1 MVVIRNGRFISRKK
15 TSSDEVHQMRYKS
28 NGDNG
33 YGYELKYNRNRI
45 WPSFNVN
52 CLENTLSFHWDTK
65 DGLGG
70 IQGNKPIPDNSSSN
84 KIHEFDPNGG
94 NGYMNLIDR
103 ETSLWHRPELQILVI
118 GPNDANDIKI
128 GSIDSIKLPGNAD
141 SAGTIEASTDFS
153 NDDIDKVK
161 KLYKK
166 EFKNYKVSTDNIV
179 INKYRVKPNQPDE
192 FYVYDEKTHDVKY
205 TDDYKYTPCYK
216 STEDFWTHFTVNPNN
231 STNNR
236 YGMII
241 ISKIYTK
248 IGETINLLK
257 LGNSIK
263 LASWW
268 QKPNILYYCHA
279 NWVDV
284 NGNAITNDNCEYNEL
299 NVGVYLHIELGI
311 SPDGGNTIFWND
323 SHKNSTRYQAIKNL
337 SASVP
342 DVLTTNA
349 ITVEISGTDRNRF
362 LSNYGVQIANGKSA
376 DKIIRILLYPKYI
389 NNEDNNTNYPIEK
402 YYVGYTSDD
411 YNNSANP
418 NNKKHDSDIVGIN
431 GKNWAQ
437 SGYMSQ
443 SESNVDTPS
452 NAEFCDVSTTFRIK
466 RMRSTT
472 PWNINLTVKVN
483 INKDTCPG
491 YMRQERYTTEKK
503 N

>member
-1 MVVIRNGRFISRKK
+1 MVVIRNGRFISKKK
-15 TSSDEVHQMRYKS
+15 TSSDEVHQMRS
-28 NGDNG
+28 SGS
-33 YGYELKYNRNRI
+33 YGYELKYDKKRI
-45 WPSFNVN
+45 WPSFDVN

-70 IQGNKPIPDNSSSN
+70 IQGNKPIPDNSSSD

-94 NGYMNLIDR
+94 NGYINLIDR

-118 GPNDANDIKI
+118 GPNDGNDIKI
-128 GSIDSIKLPGNAD
+128 GSIDSIKLPGNVD
-141 SAGTIEASTDFS
+141 SAGTIKASTDLS
-153 NDDIDKVK
+153 DNDIDKVK
-161 KLYKK
+161 NLYKE
-166 EFKNYKVSTDNIV
+166 EFNVSADNIV
-179 INKYRVKPNQPDE
+179 INKYRIKPNQPDE
-192 FYVYDEKTHDVKY
+192 FYDHNGNY

-248 IGETINLLK
+248 IGETINLLE
-257 LGNSIK
+257 NNESVK
-263 LASWW
+263 LASWF

-284 NGNAITNDNCEYNEL
+284 DGNAITNDSCEYNEL

-323 SHKNSTRYQAIKNL
+323 SHKNSTKYQAIKNL

-362 LSNYGVQIANGKSA
+362 LSNYGVQIANGKSP
-376 DKIIRILLYPKYI
+376 DKILRILLYPKYV
-389 NNEDNNTNYPIEK
+389 NNEDNNTNYPIEN

-452 NAEFCDVSTTFRIK
+452 NAEFHDVSTTFRIK
-466 RMRSTT
+466 RMRSTSN
-472 PWNINLTVKVN
+472 WNIELKVKVN

-491 YMRQERYTTEKK
+491 YMTQERYTTEKK

>member
-15 TSSDEVHQMRYKS
+15 TSSDEVHQMRS
-28 NGDNG
+28 SGS
-33 YGYELKYNRNRI
+33 YGYELKYDKKRI

-70 IQGNKPIPDNSSSN
+70 IQGNKRIPDNSSSD

-94 NGYMNLIDR
+94 NGYINLIDR

-118 GPNDANDIKI
+118 GPNDGNDIKI
-128 GSIDSIKLPGNAD
+128 GSIDSIKLPGNID

-153 NDDIDKVK
+153 DNDIDKVK
-161 KLYKK
+161 KLYAE
-166 EFKNYKVSTDNIV
+166 EFKDVSTDNIV
-179 INKYRVKPNQPDE
+179 INKYRIKPNQPDE
-192 FYVYDEKTHDVKY
+192 FYDGNGNY

-216 STEDFWTHFTVNPNN
+216 STEDFWTHFTINPNN

-248 IGETINLLK
+248 IGETINLLE
-257 LGNSIK
+257 LGNSVK
-263 LASWW
+263 LASWY

-284 NGNAITNDNCEYNEL
+284 DGNAITNDNCEYNEL
-299 NVGVYLHIELGI
+299 NAGVYLHIELGI

-323 SHKNSTRYQAIKNL
+323 SHKNSTKYQAIKNL

-342 DVLTTNA
+342 NVLTTNA

-362 LSNYGVQIANGKSA
+362 LSNYGVQIANGNSA
-376 DKIIRILLYPKYI
+376 DKILRILLYPKYV
-389 NNEDNNTNYPIEK
+389 NNEDNNTNYEIEK
-402 YYVGYTSDD
+402 YYIGYTSDD

-437 SGYMSQ
+437 SGYMAQ

-452 NAEFCDVSTTFRIK
+452 NTEFCDVSTTFRIK
-466 RMRSTT
+466 RMRSTS
-472 PWNINLTVKVN
+472 PWNINLKVKVN

-491 YMRQERYTTEKK
+491 YMTQERYTTEKK

>member
-15 TSSDEVHQMRYKS
+15 TSSDEVHQMRS
-28 NGDNG
+28 NGS

-70 IQGNKPIPDNSSSN
+70 IQGNKPIPDNSSSD

-118 GPNDANDIKI
+118 GPNDGNDIKI
-128 GSIDSIKLPGNAD
+128 GSIDSIKLPGNVD
-141 SAGTIEASTDFS
+141 SAGTIEASADFS
-153 NDDIDKVK
+153 DNDIDKVK
-161 KLYKK
+161 ELYAE
-166 EFKNYKVSTDNIV
+166 EFNVSVDNIV
-179 INKYRVKPNQPDE
+179 INKYRIKPNQPDE
-192 FYVYDEKTHDVKY
+192 FYGNDGNY

-216 STEDFWTHFTVNPNN
+216 SKEDFWTHFTVNPNN

-248 IGETINLLK
+248 IGETINLLE
-257 LGNSIK
+257 NNESVK
-263 LASWW
+263 LASWF

-323 SHKNSTRYQAIKNL
+323 SHKNSTKYQAIKNL

-349 ITVEISGTDRNRF
+349 ITVEIGGKDRNRF
-362 LSNYGVQIANGKSA
+362 LSNYGVQIANGNSA
-376 DKIIRILLYPKYI
+376 DKILRILLYPKYV
-389 NNEDNNTNYPIEK
+389 NNEDNNTDYRVEK
-402 YYVGYTSDD
+402 YYIGYTSDD

-443 SESNVDTPS
+443 SENNVDTPS
-452 NAEFCDVSTTFRIK
+452 NAEFSDVSTTFRIK
-466 RMRSTT
+466 RMRSTS
-472 PWNINLTVKVN
+472 PWNIELKVKVN

-491 YMRQERYTTEKK
+491 YMTQERYTTEKK

>member
-15 TSSDEVHQMRYKS
+15 TSSDEVHQMRS
-28 NGDNG
+28 NGS
-33 YGYELKYNRNRI
+33 YGYELKYDKKRI

-70 IQGNKPIPDNSSSN
+70 IQGNKPIPDNSSID

-94 NGYMNLIDR
+94 NGYINLIDR

-118 GPNDANDIKI
+118 GPNDGNDIKI
-128 GSIDSIKLPGNAD
+128 GSIDSIKLPGNID
-141 SAGTIEASTDFS
+141 SAGKIEASTDFS

-161 KLYKK
+161 NLYKE
-166 EFKNYKVSTDNIV
+166 EFNVSPDDIV
-179 INKYRVKPNQPDE
+179 INKYRIKPNQPDE
-192 FYVYDEKTHDVKY
+192 FYDHDGNY

-216 STEDFWTHFTVNPNN
+216 SKEDFWTHFTVNPNN

-257 LGNSIK
+257 LGNSVK

-279 NWVDV
+279 NWVDAD
-284 NGNAITNDNCEYNEL
+284 GNAITKDSCEYNEL

-323 SHKNSTRYQAIKNL
+323 SHKNSTRYKAIKNL

-362 LSNYGVQIANGKSA
+362 LSNYGVQIANGNSA
-376 DKIIRILLYPKYI
+376 DKIIRILLYPKYV
-389 NNEDNNTNYPIEK
+389 NNEDNNTNYPIEN

-411 YNNSANP
+411 YNN
-418 NNKKHDSDIVGIN
+418 
-431 GKNWAQ
+431 
-437 SGYMSQ
+437 
-443 SESNVDTPS
+443 
-452 NAEFCDVSTTFRIK
+452 
-466 RMRSTT
+466 
-472 PWNINLTVKVN
+472 
-483 INKDTCPG
+483 
-491 YMRQERYTTEKK
+491 
-503 N
+503 

>member
-1 MVVIRNGRFISRKK
+1 MVVIRNGRFIYRKK

-70 IQGNKPIPDNSSSN
+70 IQGNKPIPDNSSSD

-128 GSIDSIKLPGNAD
+128 GSIDSIKLPGNVD

-161 KLYKK
+161 KLYEK
-166 EFKNYKVSTDNIV
+166 EFKNYKISTDNIV

-192 FYVYDEKTHDVKY
+192 FYVYDADNHDVKY

-418 NNKKHDSDIVGIN
+418 NNKKNDSDIVGID

-452 NAEFCDVSTTFRIK
+452 NTEFCDVSTTFRIK

>member
-15 TSSDEVHQMRYKS
+15 TSSDEVHQMRS
-28 NGDNG
+28 SGS
-33 YGYELKYNRNRI
+33 YGYELKYDKKRI

-70 IQGNKPIPDNSSSN
+70 IQGNKPIPDNSSSD

-94 NGYMNLIDR
+94 NGYINLIDR

-118 GPNDANDIKI
+118 GPNDGNDIKI
-128 GSIDSIKLPGNAD
+128 GSIDSIKLPGNID

-153 NDDIDKVK
+153 DNDIDKVK
-161 KLYKK
+161 KLYTE
-166 EFKNYKVSTDNIV
+166 EFKDISTDNIV
-179 INKYRVKPNQPDE
+179 INKYRIKPNQPDE
-192 FYVYDEKTHDVKY
+192 FYDGNGNY

-216 STEDFWTHFTVNPNN
+216 STEDFWTHFTINPNN

-248 IGETINLLK
+248 IGETINLLE
-257 LGNSIK
+257 LGNSVK
-263 LASWW
+263 LASWY

-299 NVGVYLHIELGI
+299 NAGVYLHIELGI

-323 SHKNSTRYQAIKNL
+323 SHKNSAKYQAIKNL

-362 LSNYGVQIANGKSA
+362 LSNYGVQIANGNSA
-376 DKIIRILLYPKYI
+376 DKILRILLYPKYV
-389 NNEDNNTNYPIEK
+389 NNEDNNTNYEIEK
-402 YYVGYTSDD
+402 YYIGYTSDD

-431 GKNWAQ
+431 RKNWAQ
-437 SGYMSQ
+437 SGYMAQ

-452 NAEFCDVSTTFRIK
+452 NTEFCDVSTTFRIK
-466 RMRSTT
+466 RMRSTS
-472 PWNINLTVKVN
+472 PWNINLKVKVN

-491 YMRQERYTTEKK
+491 YMTQERYTTEKK

>member
-1 MVVIRNGRFISRKK
+1 MVVIQNGRFISRKK
-15 TSSDEVHQMRYKS
+15 TSSDEVHQMRS
-28 NGDNG
+28 NGS

-70 IQGNKPIPDNSSSN
+70 IQGNKPIPDNSSSD

-94 NGYMNLIDR
+94 NGYINLIDR

-118 GPNDANDIKI
+118 GPNDGNDIKI
-128 GSIDSIKLPGNAD
+128 GSIDSIKLPGNVD
-141 SAGTIEASTDFS
+141 SAGTIEASADFS

-161 KLYKK
+161 NLYKE
-166 EFKNYKVSTDNIV
+166 EFNVSVDNIV
-179 INKYRVKPNQPDE
+179 INKYRIKPNQPDE
-192 FYVYDEKTHDVKY
+192 FYGNDGNY

-216 STEDFWTHFTVNPNN
+216 SKEDFWTHFTVNPNN

-248 IGETINLLK
+248 IGETINLLE
-257 LGNSIK
+257 NNESVK
-263 LASWW
+263 LASWF

-323 SHKNSTRYQAIKNL
+323 SHKNSTKYQAIKNL

-349 ITVEISGTDRNRF
+349 ITVEIGGKDRNRF
-362 LSNYGVQIANGKSA
+362 LSNYGVQIANGNSA
-376 DKIIRILLYPKYI
+376 DKILRILLYPKYV
-389 NNEDNNTNYPIEK
+389 NNEDNNTDYRVEK
-402 YYVGYTSDD
+402 YYIGYTSDD

-443 SESNVDTPS
+443 SENNVDTPS
-452 NAEFCDVSTTFRIK
+452 NAEFSDVSTTFRIK
-466 RMRSTT
+466 RMRSTS

>member
-15 TSSDEVHQMRYKS
+15 TSSDEVHQMRS
-28 NGDNG
+28 NGS
-33 YGYELKYNRNRI
+33 YGYELKYDKKRI

-52 CLENTLSFHWDTK
+52 CIENTLSFHWDTK

-118 GPNDANDIKI
+118 GPNDGNDIEI
-128 GSIDSIKLPGNAD
+128 GSIDSIKLPGNVD
-141 SAGTIEASTDFS
+141 SAGTIEESTDFS
-153 NDDIDKVK
+153 NDDVNKVK
-161 KLYKK
+161 ELYTE
-166 EFKNYKVSTDNIV
+166 EFNVSADDIV

-192 FYVYDEKTHDVKY
+192 FYDHDGNY

-248 IGETINLLK
+248 IGETVNLLE
-257 LGNSIK
+257 LGKFVK
-263 LASWW
+263 LASWY

-279 NWVDV
+279 NWVDAD
-284 NGNAITNDNCEYNEL
+284 GNAITNDSCEYNEL
-299 NVGVYLHIELGI
+299 NAGVYLHIELGI

-349 ITVEISGTDRNRF
+349 ITVEIDGTDKDRF
-362 LSNYGVQIANGKSA
+362 LSNYGVQVIDEKSP
-376 DKIIRILLYPKYI
+376 DKIIRILLYPKYM
-389 NNEDNNTNYPIEK
+389 NNEDNNGNYSKET
-402 YYVGYTSDD
+402 YYIGDTSDD
-411 YNNSANP
+411 YNNSANSS
-418 NNKKHDSDIVGIN
+418 NKEHDSDIVGID

-437 SGYMSQ
+437 AGYMSQ
-443 SESNVDTPS
+443 SESNVDAPS
-452 NAEFCDVSTTFRIK
+452 DDPFNDVSTTFRIK
-466 RMRSTT
+466 KKVSTS
-472 PWNINLTVKVN
+472 PWEINLKVEVN
-483 INKDTCPG
+483 INKETCPG
-491 YMRQERYTTEKK
+491 YMTQEKYTTVE

>member
-1 MVVIRNGRFISRKK
+1 
-15 TSSDEVHQMRYKS
+15 MRYKS
-28 NGDNG
+28 NGDDG
-33 YGYELKYNRNRI
+33 YGYELKYNKKRI

-70 IQGNKPIPDNSSSN
+70 IQGNKPIPNNSSSN

-94 NGYMNLIDR
+94 NGYVNLIDR

-118 GPNDANDIKI
+118 GPNDGNDIQI
-128 GSIDSIKLPGNAD
+128 GSIESIKLPGNVD

-153 NDDIDKVK
+153 NDDVNKVK
-161 KLYKK
+161 ELYKK
-166 EFKNYKVSTDNIV
+166 EFNISTDNIV
-179 INKYRVKPNQPDE
+179 INKYKIKPNQPDE
-192 FYVYDEKTHDVKY
+192 FYDGNGNY

-216 STEDFWTHFTVNPNN
+216 STEDFWTHFKVNPNN

-248 IGETINLLK
+248 IGETINLLE
-257 LGNSIK
+257 LGNSVK
-263 LASWW
+263 LASWY

-284 NGNAITNDNCEYNEL
+284 DGNAITNDNCEYNEL
-299 NVGVYLHIELGI
+299 NAGVYLHIELGI

-323 SHKNSTRYQAIKNL
+323 SHKNSAKYQAIKNL

-362 LSNYGVQIANGKSA
+362 LSNYGVQIANGNSA
-376 DKIIRILLYPKYI
+376 DKILRILLYPKYV
-389 NNEDNNTNYPIEK
+389 NNEDNNTNYEIEK
-402 YYVGYTSDD
+402 YYIGYTSDD

-437 SGYMSQ
+437 SGYMAQ

-452 NAEFCDVSTTFRIK
+452 NTEFCDVSTTFRIK
-466 RMRSTT
+466 RMRSTS
-472 PWNINLTVKVN
+472 PWNINLKVKVN

-491 YMRQERYTTEKK
+491 YMTQERYTTEKK

>member
-15 TSSDEVHQMRYKS
+15 TSSDEVHQMRS
-28 NGDNG
+28 NGS
-33 YGYELKYNRNRI
+33 YGYELKYDKKRI

-70 IQGNKPIPDNSSSN
+70 IQGNKPIPDNSSSD

-128 GSIDSIKLPGNAD
+128 GSIDSIKLPGNSD

-161 KLYKK
+161 KLYEK

-179 INKYRVKPNQPDE
+179 INKYRVKPIQPDE
-192 FYVYDEKTHDVKY
+192 VYDSNDN
-205 TDDYKYTPCYK
+205 DYKYTPCYK

-257 LGNSIK
+257 LGNSVK

-349 ITVEISGTDRNRF
+349 ITLEISGTDRNRF
-362 LSNYGVQIANGKSA
+362 LSNYGVQIANGNSA

-443 SESNVDTPS
+443 SESNIDTPS

-503 N
+503 ELVF

>member
-70 IQGNKPIPDNSSSN
+70 IQGNKPIPDNSSSD

-94 NGYMNLIDR
+94 NGYINLIDR

-118 GPNDANDIKI
+118 GPNDGKDIKI
-128 GSIDSIKLPGNAD
+128 GSIDSIKLPGNVD

-153 NDDIDKVK
+153 NDDVNKVK
-161 KLYKK
+161 ELYEK
-166 EFKNYKVSTDNIV
+166 EFKNYNVSTDNIV

-192 FYVYDEKTHDVKY
+192 FYDHDGNY
-205 TDDYKYTPCYK
+205 TNDYKYTPCYK
-216 STEDFWTHFTVNPNN
+216 STEDFWTHFKVNPNN

-257 LGNSIK
+257 LGNSVK

-279 NWVDV
+279 NWVDAD
-284 NGNAITNDNCEYNEL
+284 GNAITKDSCEYNEL

-362 LSNYGVQIANGKSA
+362 LPNYGIQIANGKSP
-376 DKIIRILLYPKYI
+376 DKILRILLYPKYV
-389 NNEDNNTNYPIEK
+389 NNEDNNTNYPIEN

-443 SESNVDTPS
+443 SESSVDTPS
-452 NAEFCDVSTTFRIK
+452 NTEFCDVSTTFRIK
-466 RMRSTT
+466 RMRSTS

>member
-15 TSSDEVHQMRYKS
+15 TSSDEVHQMRS
-28 NGDNG
+28 SGS
-33 YGYELKYNRNRI
+33 YGYELKYDKKRI

-70 IQGNKPIPDNSSSN
+70 IQGNKPIPDNSSSD

-94 NGYMNLIDR
+94 NGYINLIDR

-118 GPNDANDIKI
+118 GPNDGNDIKI
-128 GSIDSIKLPGNAD
+128 GSIDSIKLPGNID
-141 SAGTIEASTDFS
+141 SAGTIETSTDFS
-153 NDDIDKVK
+153 DNDIDKVK
-161 KLYKK
+161 KLYAE
-166 EFKNYKVSTDNIV
+166 EFKDVSTDNIV
-179 INKYRVKPNQPDE
+179 INKYRIKPNQPDE
-192 FYVYDEKTHDVKY
+192 FYDGNGNY

-216 STEDFWTHFTVNPNN
+216 STEDFWTHFTINPNN

-248 IGETINLLK
+248 IGETINLLE
-257 LGNSIK
+257 LGNSVK
-263 LASWW
+263 LASWY

-284 NGNAITNDNCEYNEL
+284 DGNAITNDNCEYNEL
-299 NVGVYLHIELGI
+299 NAGVYLHIELGI

-323 SHKNSTRYQAIKNL
+323 SHKNSTKYQAIKNL

-342 DVLTTNA
+342 NVLTTNA

-362 LSNYGVQIANGKSA
+362 LSNYGVQIANGNSA
-376 DKIIRILLYPKYI
+376 DKILRILLYPKYV
-389 NNEDNNTNYPIEK
+389 NNEDNNTNYEIEK
-402 YYVGYTSDD
+402 YYIGYTSDD

-437 SGYMSQ
+437 SGYMAQ

-452 NAEFCDVSTTFRIK
+452 NTEFCDVSTTFRIK
-466 RMRSTT
+466 RMRSTS
-472 PWNINLTVKVN
+472 PWNINLKVKVN

-491 YMRQERYTTEKK
+491 YMTQERYTTEKK

>member
-33 YGYELKYNRNRI
+33 YGYELKYNRKRI

-70 IQGNKPIPDNSSSN
+70 IQGNKLIPDNSSSD

-103 ETSLWHRPELQILVI
+103 ETSLWHKPELQILVI

-128 GSIDSIKLPGNAD
+128 GSIDSIKLPGNVD

-161 KLYKK
+161 KLYEK

-192 FYVYDEKTHDVKY
+192 FYEYDDKKHIVKF

-452 NAEFCDVSTTFRIK
+452 NTEFCDVSTTFRIK

>member
-70 IQGNKPIPDNSSSN
+70 IQGNKPISDNSSSD

-94 NGYMNLIDR
+94 NGYINLIDR

-118 GPNDANDIKI
+118 GPNDGNDIKI
-128 GSIDSIKLPGNAD
+128 GSIDSIKLPGNVD
-141 SAGTIEASTDFS
+141 SAGTIKASTDFS
-153 NDDIDKVK
+153 NDDVNKVK
-161 KLYKK
+161 ELYEK
-166 EFKNYKVSTDNIV
+166 EFKNYNVSTDNIV
-179 INKYRVKPNQPDE
+179 INKYRVKPIQPDE
-192 FYVYDEKTHDVKY
+192 FYDHDGNY
-205 TDDYKYTPCYK
+205 TNDYKYTPCYK
-216 STEDFWTHFTVNPNN
+216 STEDFWTHFKVNPNN

-389 NNEDNNTNYPIEK
+389 NNEDNNTNYPIEE

-418 NNKKHDSDIVGIN
+418 NNKKNDSDIVGID

-443 SESNVDTPS
+443 SESNIDTPS

>member
-28 NGDNG
+28 NRDNG

-70 IQGNKPIPDNSSSN
+70 IQGNKPIPDNSSSD

-128 GSIDSIKLPGNAD
+128 GSIDSIKLPGNVD
-141 SAGTIEASTDFS
+141 SAGTIEESTDFS
-153 NDDIDKVK
+153 NDDVNKVK
-161 KLYKK
+161 ELYEK

-192 FYVYDEKTHDVKY
+192 FYEYDEKYHKVKY

-362 LSNYGVQIANGKSA
+362 LSNYGVQIANGKSP

>member
-1 MVVIRNGRFISRKK
+1 MVVIQNGRFISRKK
-15 TSSDEVHQMRYKS
+15 TSSDEVHQMRS
-28 NGDNG
+28 SGS

-70 IQGNKPIPDNSSSN
+70 IQGNKPIPDNSSSD

-94 NGYMNLIDR
+94 NGYINLMDR

-118 GPNDANDIKI
+118 GPNDGNDIKI
-128 GSIDSIKLPGNAD
+128 GSIDSIKLPGNVD

-153 NDDIDKVK
+153 DNDIDKVK
-161 KLYKK
+161 NLYKE
-166 EFKNYKVSTDNIV
+166 EFNVSADNIV

-192 FYVYDEKTHDVKY
+192 FYDHNGNY
-205 TDDYKYTPCYK
+205 TNDYKYTPCYK
-216 STEDFWTHFTVNPNN
+216 SKEDFWTHFTVNPNN

-248 IGETINLLK
+248 IGETINLLE
-257 LGNSIK
+257 NNESVK
-263 LASWW
+263 LASWF

-284 NGNAITNDNCEYNEL
+284 NGNAITNDSCEYNEL

-323 SHKNSTRYQAIKNL
+323 SHKNSTKYQAIKNL

-349 ITVEISGTDRNRF
+349 ITVEIGGTDRNRF
-362 LSNYGVQIANGKSA
+362 LSNYGVQIANGNSA
-376 DKIIRILLYPKYI
+376 DKILRILLYPKYV
-389 NNEDNNTNYPIEK
+389 NNEDNNTYYKVEK
-402 YYVGYTSDD
+402 YYIGYTSDD
-411 YNNSANP
+411 YNNSPNP

-443 SESNVDTPS
+443 LENNVDTPS
-452 NAEFCDVSTTFRIK
+452 NAEFSDVSTTFRIK
-466 RMRSTT
+466 RMRSTS
-472 PWNINLTVKVN
+472 PWNIKIKVKVN

-491 YMRQERYTTEKK
+491 YMTQERYTTEKK

>member
-15 TSSDEVHQMRYKS
+15 TSSDEVHQMRS
-28 NGDNG
+28 SGS
-33 YGYELKYNRNRI
+33 YGYELKYDKKRI

-70 IQGNKPIPDNSSSN
+70 IQGNKPISDNSSSD

-118 GPNDANDIKI
+118 GPNDGNDIKI
-128 GSIDSIKLPGNAD
+128 GSIDSIKLPGNVD

-153 NDDIDKVK
+153 NDDVNKVK
-161 KLYKK
+161 ELYEK

-179 INKYRVKPNQPDE
+179 INKYRVKPIQPDE
-192 FYVYDEKTHDVKY
+192 VYDSKDN
-205 TDDYKYTPCYK
+205 DYKYTPCYK

-257 LGNSIK
+257 LGNSVK

-279 NWVDV
+279 NWVDAD
-284 NGNAITNDNCEYNEL
+284 GNAITKDSCEYNEL

-418 NNKKHDSDIVGIN
+418 NNKKNDSDIVGID

>member
-15 TSSDEVHQMRYKS
+15 TSSDEVHQMRS
-28 NGDNG
+28 SGS
-33 YGYELKYNRNRI
+33 YGYELKYDKKRI

-52 CLENTLSFHWDTK
+52 CIENTLSFHWDTK

-118 GPNDANDIKI
+118 GPNDGNDIEI
-128 GSIDSIKLPGNAD
+128 GSIDSIKLPGNVD
-141 SAGTIEASTDFS
+141 SAGTIEESTDFS
-153 NDDIDKVK
+153 NDDVNKVK
-161 KLYKK
+161 ELYAE
-166 EFKNYKVSTDNIV
+166 EFNVSADDIV

-192 FYVYDEKTHDVKY
+192 FYDHDGNY

-248 IGETINLLK
+248 LGETINLLE
-257 LGNSIK
+257 LGKFVK
-263 LASWW
+263 LASWY

-279 NWVDV
+279 NWVDAD
-284 NGNAITNDNCEYNEL
+284 GNAITNDNCEYNEL

-349 ITVEISGTDRNRF
+349 ITVEIDGTDKDRF
-362 LSNYGVQIANGKSA
+362 LSNYGVQVIDGKSP
-376 DKIIRILLYPKYI
+376 DKILRILLYPKYM
-389 NNEDNNTNYPIEK
+389 NNEDNNGNYSKET
-402 YYVGYTSDD
+402 YYIGDTSDD
-411 YNNSANP
+411 YNNSANSS
-418 NNKKHDSDIVGIN
+418 NKEHDSDIVGID

-437 SGYMSQ
+437 AGYMAQ
-443 SESNVDTPS
+443 SENINTPS
-452 NAEFCDVSTTFRIK
+452 DDPFNDVSTTFRIK
-466 RMRSTT
+466 KKVSTS
-472 PWNINLTVKVN
+472 PWEINIKVEVN
-483 INKDTCPG
+483 INKETCPG
-491 YMRQERYTTEKK
+491 YMTQEKYTTVE

>member
-70 IQGNKPIPDNSSSN
+70 IQGNKPIPDNSSSD

-118 GPNDANDIKI
+118 GPNNANDIKI
-128 GSIDSIKLPGNAD
+128 GSIDSIKLPGNVD

-161 KLYKK
+161 KLYEK

-192 FYVYDEKTHDVKY
+192 FYDGNGNY

-216 STEDFWTHFTVNPNN
+216 SNEDFWTHFTVNPNN

>member
-1 MVVIRNGRFISRKK
+1 MVVIRNGRFISRNK

-28 NGDNG
+28 NGNDG
-33 YGYELKYNRNRI
+33 YGYELKYNKKRI
-45 WPSFNVN
+45 WPSFDVN

-70 IQGNKPIPDNSSSN
+70 IQGNKPIPDNSSSDE
-84 KIHEFDPNGG
+84 IHEFDPNGG
-94 NGYMNLIDR
+94 NGYVNLIDR
-103 ETSLWHRPELQILVI
+103 ETSLWHRPELQILII
-118 GPNDANDIKI
+118 GPNDGNDIQI
-128 GSIDSIKLPGNAD
+128 GSIESIKLPGNVD

-153 NDDIDKVK
+153 NDDINKVK
-161 KLYKK
+161 ELYKK
-166 EFKNYKVSTDNIV
+166 EFNISADNIV
-179 INKYRVKPNQPDE
+179 INKYKIKPIQPDE
-192 FYVYDEKTHDVKY
+192 FYDDNGNYT

-216 STEDFWTHFTVNPNN
+216 SNEDFWTHFKVNPNN

-248 IGETINLLK
+248 IGETINLLE
-257 LGNSIK
+257 LGNSVK
-263 LASWW
+263 LASWC

-299 NVGVYLHIELGI
+299 NVGVYLHVELGI

-323 SHKNSTRYQAIKNL
+323 SHKDSTKYQAIKNL

-349 ITVEISGTDRNRF
+349 ITVEIGGTDKNRF
-362 LSNYGVQIANGKSA
+362 LSNYGVQIANGNSA
-376 DKIIRILLYPKYI
+376 DKILRILLYPKYV
-389 NNEDNNTNYPIEK
+389 NNEDNNTNYGMEK
-402 YYVGYTSDD
+402 YYIGYTSDD
-411 YNNSANP
+411 YNNSANL
-418 NNKKHDSDIVGIN
+418 NNKKHDSDIVGID
-431 GKNWAQ
+431 GENWAQ

-466 RMRSTT
+466 RMRSTS
-472 PWNINLTVKVN
+472 PWNINLKVKVN

-491 YMRQERYTTEKK
+491 YMTQERYTTEK
-503 N
+503 

>member
-15 TSSDEVHQMRYKS
+15 TSSDEVHQMRS
-28 NGDNG
+28 SGS
-33 YGYELKYNRNRI
+33 YGYELKYDKKRI

-52 CLENTLSFHWDTK
+52 CIENTLSFHWDTK

-118 GPNDANDIKI
+118 GPNDGNDIEI
-128 GSIDSIKLPGNAD
+128 GSIDSIKLPGNVD
-141 SAGTIEASTDFS
+141 SAGTIEESTDFS
-153 NDDIDKVK
+153 NDDVNKVK
-161 KLYKK
+161 ELYTE
-166 EFKNYKVSTDNIV
+166 EFNVSADDIV

-192 FYVYDEKTHDVKY
+192 FYDHDGNY

-231 STNNR
+231 STSNR

-248 IGETINLLK
+248 IGETVNLLE
-257 LGNSIK
+257 LGKFVK
-263 LASWW
+263 LASWF

-279 NWVDV
+279 NWVDAD
-284 NGNAITNDNCEYNEL
+284 GNAITNDSCEYNEL
-299 NVGVYLHIELGI
+299 NAGVYLHIELGI

-349 ITVEISGTDRNRF
+349 ITVEIDGTDKDRF
-362 LSNYGVQIANGKSA
+362 LSNYGVQVIDEKSP
-376 DKIIRILLYPKYI
+376 DKIIRILLYPKYM
-389 NNEDNNTNYPIEK
+389 NNEDNNGNYSKET
-402 YYVGYTSDD
+402 YYIGDTSDD
-411 YNNSANP
+411 YNNSANYS
-418 NNKKHDSDIVGIN
+418 NKEHDSDIVGID

-437 SGYMSQ
+437 AGYMSQ
-443 SESNVDTPS
+443 SESNVDAPS
-452 NAEFCDVSTTFRIK
+452 DDPFNDVSTTFRIK
-466 RMRSTT
+466 KKVSTS
-472 PWNINLTVKVN
+472 PWEINLKVEVN
-483 INKDTCPG
+483 INKETCPG
-491 YMRQERYTTEKK
+491 YMTQEKYTTVE

>member
-1 MVVIRNGRFISRKK
+1 MVVIRNGRFIYRKK
-15 TSSDEVHQMRYKS
+15 TSSDEVHQMRS
-28 NGDNG
+28 NGS
-33 YGYELKYNRNRI
+33 YGYELKYDKKRI
-45 WPSFNVN
+45 WPSFNIN

-70 IQGNKPIPDNSSSN
+70 IQGNKPIPDNSSSD

-128 GSIDSIKLPGNAD
+128 GSIDSIKLPGNVD
-141 SAGTIEASTDFS
+141 SAGTIEESTDFS

-161 KLYKK
+161 KLYEK

-179 INKYRVKPNQPDE
+179 INKYRVKPIQPDE
-192 FYVYDEKTHDVKY
+192 VYDIYDN
-205 TDDYKYTPCYK
+205 DYKYTPGYK

-257 LGNSIK
+257 LGNSVK

-452 NAEFCDVSTTFRIK
+452 NTEFCDVSTTFRIK

>member
-1 MVVIRNGRFISRKK
+1 MVVIRNGRFIYRKK

-33 YGYELKYNRNRI
+33 YGYELKYNRKRI

-70 IQGNKPIPDNSSSN
+70 IQGNKPIPDNSSSD

-128 GSIDSIKLPGNAD
+128 GSIDSIKLPGNVD

-161 KLYKK
+161 KLYEK

-192 FYVYDEKTHDVKY
+192 FYDRNGNFIESIKP
-205 TDDYKYTPCYK
+205 YTPCYK
-216 STEDFWTHFTVNPNN
+216 SNEDFWTHFTVNPNN

-248 IGETINLLK
+248 IGETINLLE

-411 YNNSANP
+411 YNNLANP

>member
-15 TSSDEVHQMRYKS
+15 TSSDEVHQMRS
-28 NGDNG
+28 SGS
-33 YGYELKYNRNRI
+33 YGYELKYDKKRI

-52 CLENTLSFHWDTK
+52 CIENTLSFHWDTK
-65 DGLGG
+65 DSLGG
-70 IQGNKPIPDNSSSN
+70 IQGNKPIPDNSSSD

-161 KLYKK
+161 KLYEK

-179 INKYRVKPNQPDE
+179 INKYRVRPNQPDE
-192 FYVYDEKTHDVKY
+192 FYDGNGNY

-342 DVLTTNA
+342 DILTTNA
-349 ITVEISGTDRNRF
+349 ITVEIDGTDKDRF
-362 LSNYGVQIANGKSA
+362 LSNYGVQVIDGKSP
-376 DKIIRILLYPKYI
+376 DKIIRILLYPKYV
-389 NNEDNNTNYPIEK
+389 NNEDNNGNYSKET
-402 YYVGYTSDD
+402 YYIGDTSDD
-411 YNNSANP
+411 YNNSANSS
-418 NNKKHDSDIVGIN
+418 NKEHDSDIVGID

-437 SGYMSQ
+437 AGYMAQ
-443 SESNVDTPS
+443 SENINTPS
-452 NAEFCDVSTTFRIK
+452 DDPFNDVSTTFRIK
-466 RMRSTT
+466 KKVSTS
-472 PWNINLTVKVN
+472 PWEINLKVEVN
-483 INKDTCPG
+483 INKETCPG
-491 YMRQERYTTEKK
+491 YMTQEKYTTVE

>member
-15 TSSDEVHQMRYKS
+15 TSSDEVHQMRS
-28 NGDNG
+28 SGS
-33 YGYELKYNRNRI
+33 YGYELKYDKKRI

-52 CLENTLSFHWDTK
+52 CIENTLSFHWDTK

-118 GPNDANDIKI
+118 GPNDGNDIEI
-128 GSIDSIKLPGNAD
+128 GSIDSIKLPGNVD
-141 SAGTIEASTDFS
+141 SAGTIEESTDFS
-153 NDDIDKVK
+153 NDDVNKVK
-161 KLYKK
+161 ELYAE
-166 EFKNYKVSTDNIV
+166 EFNVSADDIV

-192 FYVYDEKTHDVKY
+192 FYDHDGNY

-231 STNNR
+231 STSNR

-248 IGETINLLK
+248 IGETVNLLE
-257 LGNSIK
+257 LGKFVK
-263 LASWW
+263 LASWY

-279 NWVDV
+279 NWVDAD
-284 NGNAITNDNCEYNEL
+284 GNAITNDSCEYNEL
-299 NVGVYLHIELGI
+299 NAGVYLHIELGI

-349 ITVEISGTDRNRF
+349 ITVEIDGTDKDRF
-362 LSNYGVQIANGKSA
+362 LSNYGVQVIDGKSP
-376 DKIIRILLYPKYI
+376 DKILRILLYPKYM
-389 NNEDNNTNYPIEK
+389 NNEDNNGNYSKET
-402 YYVGYTSDD
+402 YYIGDTSDD
-411 YNNSANP
+411 YNNSANSS
-418 NNKKHDSDIVGIN
+418 NKEHDSDIVGID

-437 SGYMSQ
+437 AGYMSQ
-443 SESNVDTPS
+443 SESNVDAPS
-452 NAEFCDVSTTFRIK
+452 DDPFNDVSTTFRIK
-466 RMRSTT
+466 KKVSTS
-472 PWNINLTVKVN
+472 PWEINLKVEVN
-483 INKDTCPG
+483 INKETCPG
-491 YMRQERYTTEKK
+491 YMTQEKYTTVE

>member
-33 YGYELKYNRNRI
+33 YGYELKYNKKRI

-52 CLENTLSFHWDTK
+52 CLENTLSFHWDTI

-70 IQGNKPIPDNSSSN
+70 IQGNKPIPDNSSSD

-94 NGYMNLIDR
+94 NGYVNLIDR

-118 GPNDANDIKI
+118 GPNDGNDIQI
-128 GSIDSIKLPGNAD
+128 GSIESIKLPGNVD
-141 SAGTIEASTDFS
+141 SAGAIEASTDFS

-166 EFKNYKVSTDNIV
+166 EFNISADNIA
-179 INKYRVKPNQPDE
+179 INKYKIKPNQPDE
-192 FYVYDEKTHDVKY
+192 FYDGNGNY
-205 TDDYKYTPCYK
+205 TNDYKYTPCYK

-248 IGETINLLK
+248 IGETINLLE
-257 LGNSIK
+257 LGNTVK
-263 LASWW
+263 LASWS

-323 SHKNSTRYQAIKNL
+323 SHKDSTRYQAIKNL

-349 ITVEISGTDRNRF
+349 ITVEIGGTDRNRF
-362 LSNYGVQIANGKSA
+362 LSNYGVQIANGNSA
-376 DKIIRILLYPKYI
+376 DKILRILLYPKYV

-402 YYVGYTSDD
+402 YYIGYTSDD
-411 YNNSANP
+411 YNNLANP

-443 SESNVDTPS
+443 SENNVDTPS
-452 NAEFCDVSTTFRIK
+452 NAEFSDVSTTFRIK
-466 RMRSTT
+466 RMRSTS
-472 PWNINLTVKVN
+472 PWNINLKVKVN

-491 YMRQERYTTEKK
+491 YMTQERYTTEK
-503 N
+503 

>member
-1 MVVIRNGRFISRKK
+1 MVVIRNGRFISKKK

-28 NGDNG
+28 NGDDG
-33 YGYELKYNRNRI
+33 YGYELKYNKKRI
-45 WPSFNVN
+45 WPSFDVN
-52 CLENTLSFHWDTK
+52 CLENTLSFQWDTK

-70 IQGNKPIPDNSSSN
+70 IQGNKPIPDNSSSD

-94 NGYMNLIDR
+94 NGYVNLIDR

-118 GPNDANDIKI
+118 GPNDENDIQI
-128 GSIDSIKLPGNAD
+128 GSVESIKLPGNVD
-141 SAGTIEASTDFS
+141 SAGTIEVSTDFS
-153 NDDIDKVK
+153 NDDINKVK
-161 KLYKK
+161 ELYKK
-166 EFKNYKVSTDNIV
+166 EFNISTDNIV
-179 INKYRVKPNQPDE
+179 INKYKIKPIQPDE
-192 FYVYDEKTHDVKY
+192 FYDSDGNFINDGSTN
-205 TDDYKYTPCYK
+205 DYKYTPCYK
-216 STEDFWTHFTVNPNN
+216 SNEDFWTHFKVNPNN

-248 IGETINLLK
+248 IGETINLLE
-257 LGNSIK
+257 LGNSVK
-263 LASWW
+263 LASWS

-323 SHKNSTRYQAIKNL
+323 SHKDSTKYQAIKNL

-349 ITVEISGTDRNRF
+349 ITVEIGGTDKNRF
-362 LSNYGVQIANGKSA
+362 LSNYGVQIANGNSA
-376 DKIIRILLYPKYI
+376 DKILRILLYPKYV
-389 NNEDNNTNYPIEK
+389 NNEDNNTNYGMEK
-402 YYVGYTSDD
+402 YYIGYTSDD

-418 NNKKHDSDIVGIN
+418 NNKKHDSDIVGID
-431 GKNWAQ
+431 GENWAQ

-452 NAEFCDVSTTFRIK
+452 NTEFCDVSTTFRIK
-466 RMRSTT
+466 RMRSTS
-472 PWNINLTVKVN
+472 PWNINLKVKVN
-483 INKDTCPG
+483 INKDTCPE
-491 YMRQERYTTEKK
+491 YMTQERYTTEK
-503 N
+503 

>member
-70 IQGNKPIPDNSSSN
+70 IQGNKPIPDNSSSD

-128 GSIDSIKLPGNAD
+128 GSIDSIKLPENVD

-161 KLYKK
+161 KLYEK

-179 INKYRVKPNQPDE
+179 INKYRVRPNQPDE
-192 FYVYDEKTHDVKY
+192 FYEYDENEHKVKY

-248 IGETINLLK
+248 IGETINLLE

-362 LSNYGVQIANGKSA
+362 LSNYGVQIANGKSP

-411 YNNSANP
+411 YNNSTNP

>member
-1 MVVIRNGRFISRKK
+1 MVVIRNGRFISKKK

-28 NGDNG
+28 NGDDG
-33 YGYELKYNRNRI
+33 YGYELKYNKKRI

-70 IQGNKPIPDNSSSN
+70 IQGNKPIPDNSSSD

-94 NGYMNLIDR
+94 NGYINLIDR

-118 GPNDANDIKI
+118 GPNDGNDIKI
-128 GSIDSIKLPGNAD
+128 GSIDSIKLPGNVD

-153 NDDIDKVK
+153 DNDITKVK
-161 KLYKK
+161 ELYKK
-166 EFKNYKVSTDNIV
+166 EFNISTDNIV
-179 INKYRVKPNQPDE
+179 INKYRIKPNQPDE
-192 FYVYDEKTHDVKY
+192 FYDHNGNY

-216 STEDFWTHFTVNPNN
+216 SKEDFWTHFTVNPNN

-248 IGETINLLK
+248 IGETINLLE
-257 LGNSIK
+257 LGNSVK
-263 LASWW
+263 LASWY

-284 NGNAITNDNCEYNEL
+284 DGNAITNDNCEYNEL

-323 SHKNSTRYQAIKNL
+323 SHKDSTKYQAIKNL

-349 ITVEISGTDRNRF
+349 ITVEIGGTDRNRF
-362 LSNYGVQIANGKSA
+362 LSNYGLQIANGNSA
-376 DKIIRILLYPKYI
+376 DKILRILLYPKYV
-389 NNEDNNTNYPIEK
+389 NNEDNNTDYRIEK
-402 YYVGYTSDD
+402 YYIGYTSDD

-437 SGYMSQ
+437 FGYMSQ
-443 SESNVDTPS
+443 SENNVDTPS
-452 NAEFCDVSTTFRIK
+452 NAEFSDVSTTFRIK
-466 RMRSTT
+466 RMRSTS
-472 PWNINLTVKVN
+472 PWNINLKVKVN

-491 YMRQERYTTEKK
+491 YMTQERYTTEK
-503 N
+503 

>member
-15 TSSDEVHQMRYKS
+15 TSSDEVHQMRS
-28 NGDNG
+28 SGS
-33 YGYELKYNRNRI
+33 YGYELKYDKKRI

-52 CLENTLSFHWDTK
+52 CIENTLSFHWDTK
-65 DGLGG
+65 DSLGG
-70 IQGNKPIPDNSSSN
+70 IQGNKPIPDNSSSD

-94 NGYMNLIDR
+94 NGYINLIDR

-118 GPNDANDIKI
+118 GPNDGNDIKI
-128 GSIDSIKLPGNAD
+128 GSIDSIKLPGNVD
-141 SAGTIEASTDFS
+141 SAGTIEASADFS

-161 KLYKK
+161 NLYKE
-166 EFKNYKVSTDNIV
+166 EFNVSVDNIV
-179 INKYRVKPNQPDE
+179 INKYRIKPNQPDE
-192 FYVYDEKTHDVKY
+192 FYGNDGNY

-216 STEDFWTHFTVNPNN
+216 SKEDFWTHFTVNPNN

-241 ISKIYTK
+241 ISKIYTM
-248 IGETINLLK
+248 IGETVNLLE
-257 LGNSIK
+257 LGKFVK
-263 LASWW
+263 LASWY

-279 NWVDV
+279 NWVDAD
-284 NGNAITNDNCEYNEL
+284 GNAINNDNCEYNEL

-323 SHKNSTRYQAIKNL
+323 SHKNSTKYQAIKNL

-349 ITVEISGTDRNRF
+349 ITVEIGGKDRNRF
-362 LSNYGVQIANGKSA
+362 LSNYGVQIANGNSA
-376 DKIIRILLYPKYI
+376 DKILRILLYPKYV
-389 NNEDNNTNYPIEK
+389 NNEDNNTDYRVEK
-402 YYVGYTSDD
+402 YYIGYTSDD

-443 SESNVDTPS
+443 SENNVDTPS
-452 NAEFCDVSTTFRIK
+452 NAEFSDVSTTFRIK
-466 RMRSTT
+466 RMRSTY
-472 PWNINLTVKVN
+472 PWSIELNVKVN

-491 YMRQERYTTEKK
+491 YMTQERYTTEKK

>member
-33 YGYELKYNRNRI
+33 YGYELKYNKKRI

-52 CLENTLSFHWDTK
+52 CLENTLSFHWDTT

-70 IQGNKPIPDNSSSN
+70 IQGNKPIPDNSSSD

-94 NGYMNLIDR
+94 NGYVNLIDR

-118 GPNDANDIKI
+118 GPNDGNDIQI
-128 GSIDSIKLPGNAD
+128 GSIESIKLPGNVD
-141 SAGTIEASTDFS
+141 SAGTIEVSTDFS
-153 NDDIDKVK
+153 DNDIDKVK
-161 KLYKK
+161 KLYAK
-166 EFKNYKVSTDNIV
+166 EFENVSTDNIV
-179 INKYRVKPNQPDE
+179 INKYRIKPNQPDE
-192 FYVYDEKTHDVKY
+192 FYDGNGNY

-216 STEDFWTHFTVNPNN
+216 STEDFWTHFKVNPNN

-248 IGETINLLK
+248 IGETINLLE
-257 LGNSIK
+257 LGNSVK
-263 LASWW
+263 LASWS

-279 NWVDV
+279 NWVNPNNV
-284 NGNAITNDNCEYNEL
+284 GITNDSCEYNEL

-323 SHKNSTRYQAIKNL
+323 SHKDSTKYKAIKNL

-342 DVLTTNA
+342 DILTTNA
-349 ITVEISGTDRNRF
+349 ITVEIDGTDKNRF
-362 LSNYGVQIANGKSA
+362 LSNYGVQIYNGNSA
-376 DKIIRILLYPKYI
+376 DKIVRILLYPKYV

-402 YYVGYTSDD
+402 YYIGYTSDD
-411 YNNSANP
+411 YNNSANL

-431 GKNWAQ
+431 GENWAQ

-452 NAEFCDVSTTFRIK
+452 NIEFCDVSTTFRIK
-466 RMRSTT
+466 RMRSTS

-491 YMRQERYTTEKK
+491 YMTQERYTTEK

>member
-1 MVVIRNGRFISRKK
+1 MVVIRNGRFIYRKK

-33 YGYELKYNRNRI
+33 YGYELKYNRKRI

-70 IQGNKPIPDNSSSN
+70 IQGNKPIPDNSSSD

-94 NGYMNLIDR
+94 NGYVNLIDR

-118 GPNDANDIKI
+118 GPNDGNDIKI
-128 GSIDSIKLPGNAD
+128 GSIDSIKLPGNVD

-153 NDDIDKVK
+153 NDDVNKVK
-161 KLYKK
+161 EIYEK
-166 EFKNYKVSTDNIV
+166 EFKNYNVSTDNIV

-192 FYVYDEKTHDVKY
+192 FYDHNGNY
-205 TDDYKYTPCYK
+205 TNDYKYTPCYK
-216 STEDFWTHFTVNPNN
+216 STEDFWTHFKVNPNN

-257 LGNSIK
+257 LGNSVK

-279 NWVDV
+279 NWVDAD
-284 NGNAITNDNCEYNEL
+284 GNAITKDSCEYNEL

-362 LSNYGVQIANGKSA
+362 LPNYGIQIANGKSA
-376 DKIIRILLYPKYI
+376 DKILRILLYPKYV
-389 NNEDNNTNYPIEK
+389 NNEDNNTNYPIEN

-443 SESNVDTPS
+443 SESSVDTPS

-466 RMRSTT
+466 RMRSTS

>member
-70 IQGNKPIPDNSSSN
+70 IQGNKPIPDNSSSD

-128 GSIDSIKLPGNAD
+128 GSIDSIKLPGNVD

-161 KLYKK
+161 KLYEK

-192 FYVYDEKTHDVKY
+192 FYRINDKDKKVYY

-248 IGETINLLK
+248 IGETINLLE
-257 LGNSIK
+257 LGNSVK

-284 NGNAITNDNCEYNEL
+284 NGNAITNDSCEYNEL

-349 ITVEISGTDRNRF
+349 ITVEIGGTDRNRF

-443 SESNVDTPS
+443 SESNIDTPS

>member
-15 TSSDEVHQMRYKS
+15 TSSDEVHQMRS
-28 NGDNG
+28 DGS
-33 YGYELKYNRNRI
+33 YGYELKYDKKRI

-70 IQGNKPIPDNSSSN
+70 IQGNKPIPDNSSSD

-94 NGYMNLIDR
+94 NGYINLIDR

-118 GPNDANDIKI
+118 GPNDGNDIKI
-128 GSIDSIKLPGNAD
+128 GSIDSIKLPGNID

-153 NDDIDKVK
+153 DNDIDKVK
-161 KLYKK
+161 KLYAE
-166 EFKNYKVSTDNIV
+166 EFKDVSTDNIV
-179 INKYRVKPNQPDE
+179 INKYRIKPNQPDE
-192 FYVYDEKTHDVKY
+192 FYDGNGNY

-216 STEDFWTHFTVNPNN
+216 STEDFWTHFTINPNN

-248 IGETINLLK
+248 IGETINLLE
-257 LGNSIK
+257 LGNSVK
-263 LASWW
+263 LASWY

-284 NGNAITNDNCEYNEL
+284 DGNAITNDNCEYNEL
-299 NVGVYLHIELGI
+299 NAGVYLHIELGI

-323 SHKNSTRYQAIKNL
+323 SHKNSAKYQAIKNL

-362 LSNYGVQIANGKSA
+362 LSNYGVQIANGNSA
-376 DKIIRILLYPKYI
+376 DKILRILLYPKYV
-389 NNEDNNTNYPIEK
+389 NNEDNNTNYEIEK
-402 YYVGYTSDD
+402 YYIGYTSDD

-437 SGYMSQ
+437 SGYMAQ

-452 NAEFCDVSTTFRIK
+452 NTEFCDVSTTFRIK
-466 RMRSTT
+466 RMRSTS
-472 PWNINLTVKVN
+472 PWNINLKVKVN

-491 YMRQERYTTEKK
+491 YMTQERYTTEKK

>member
-15 TSSDEVHQMRYKS
+15 TSSDEVHQMRS
-28 NGDNG
+28 SGS
-33 YGYELKYNRNRI
+33 YGYELKYDKKRI

-52 CLENTLSFHWDTK
+52 CIENTLSFHWDTK

-118 GPNDANDIKI
+118 GPNDGNDIEI
-128 GSIDSIKLPGNAD
+128 GSIDSIKLPGNVD
-141 SAGTIEASTDFS
+141 SAGTIEESTDFS
-153 NDDIDKVK
+153 NDDVNKVK
-161 KLYKK
+161 ELYTE
-166 EFKNYKVSTDNIV
+166 EFNVSADDIV

-192 FYVYDEKTHDVKY
+192 FYDHDGNY

-231 STNNR
+231 STSNR

-248 IGETINLLK
+248 IGETVNLLE
-257 LGNSIK
+257 LGKFVK
-263 LASWW
+263 LASWY

-279 NWVDV
+279 NWVDAD
-284 NGNAITNDNCEYNEL
+284 GNAITNDSCEYNEL
-299 NVGVYLHIELGI
+299 NAGVYLHIELGI

-349 ITVEISGTDRNRF
+349 ITVEIDGTDKDRF
-362 LSNYGVQIANGKSA
+362 LSNYGVQVIDGKSP
-376 DKIIRILLYPKYI
+376 DKIIRILLYPKYM
-389 NNEDNNTNYPIEK
+389 NNEDNNGNYSKET
-402 YYVGYTSDD
+402 YYIGDTSDD
-411 YNNSANP
+411 YNNSANSS
-418 NNKKHDSDIVGIN
+418 NKEHDSDIVGID

-437 SGYMSQ
+437 AGYMSQ
-443 SESNVDTPS
+443 SESNVDAPS
-452 NAEFCDVSTTFRIK
+452 DDPFNDVSTTFRIK
-466 RMRSTT
+466 KKVSTS
-472 PWNINLTVKVN
+472 PWEINLKVEVN
-483 INKDTCPG
+483 INKETCPG
-491 YMRQERYTTEKK
+491 YMTQEKYTTVE

>member
-70 IQGNKPIPDNSSSN
+70 IQGNKPIPDNSSSD

-128 GSIDSIKLPGNAD
+128 GSIDSIKLPGNVD

-161 KLYKK
+161 KLYEK
-166 EFKNYKVSTDNIV
+166 EFKNYKISTDNIV

-192 FYVYDEKTHDVKY
+192 FYEYDEKYHKVKY

-349 ITVEISGTDRNRF
+349 ITVEIGGTDRNRF
-362 LSNYGVQIANGKSA
+362 LSNYGVQIANGNSA

-418 NNKKHDSDIVGIN
+418 NNKKNDSDIVGID

-443 SESNVDTPS
+443 SESNIDTPS

-466 RMRSTT
+466 RMRSTS
-472 PWNINLTVKVN
+472 PWNINLKVKVN

-491 YMRQERYTTEKK
+491 YMTQERYTTEKK

>member
-15 TSSDEVHQMRYKS
+15 TSSDEVHQMRS
-28 NGDNG
+28 SGS
-33 YGYELKYNRNRI
+33 YGYELKYDKKRI

-70 IQGNKPIPDNSSSN
+70 IQGNKPIPDNSSSD

-94 NGYMNLIDR
+94 NGYINLIDR

-118 GPNDANDIKI
+118 GPNDGNDIKI
-128 GSIDSIKLPGNAD
+128 GSIDSIKLPGNID

-153 NDDIDKVK
+153 DNDIDKVK
-161 KLYKK
+161 KLYTE
-166 EFKNYKVSTDNIV
+166 EFKDVSTDNIV
-179 INKYRVKPNQPDE
+179 INKYRIKPNQPDE
-192 FYVYDEKTHDVKY
+192 FYDGNGNYA
-205 TDDYKYTPCYK
+205 DDYKYTPCYK
-216 STEDFWTHFTVNPNN
+216 STEDFWTHFTINPNN

-248 IGETINLLK
+248 IGETINLLE
-257 LGNSIK
+257 LGNSVK
-263 LASWW
+263 LASWY

-284 NGNAITNDNCEYNEL
+284 DGNAITNDNCEYNEL
-299 NVGVYLHIELGI
+299 NAGVYLHIELGI

-323 SHKNSTRYQAIKNL
+323 SHKNSAKYQAIKNL

-362 LSNYGVQIANGKSA
+362 LSNYGVQIANGNSA
-376 DKIIRILLYPKYI
+376 DKILRILLYPKYV
-389 NNEDNNTNYPIEK
+389 NNEDNNTNYEIEK
-402 YYVGYTSDD
+402 YYIGYTSDD

-437 SGYMSQ
+437 SGYMAQ

-452 NAEFCDVSTTFRIK
+452 NTEFCDVSTTFRIK
-466 RMRSTT
+466 RMRSTS
-472 PWNINLTVKVN
+472 PWNINLKVKVN

-491 YMRQERYTTEKK
+491 YMTQERYTTEKK

>member
-15 TSSDEVHQMRYKS
+15 TSSDEVHQMRS
-28 NGDNG
+28 NGS
-33 YGYELKYNRNRI
+33 YGYELKYDKKRI
-45 WPSFNVN
+45 WPSFEVN

-70 IQGNKPIPDNSSSN
+70 IQGNKPIPDNSSSD

-94 NGYMNLIDR
+94 NGYINLIDR

-118 GPNDANDIKI
+118 GQNDGNDIKI
-128 GSIDSIKLPGNAD
+128 GSIDSIKLPGNVD

-153 NDDIDKVK
+153 DNDIDKVK
-161 KLYKK
+161 NLYKE
-166 EFKNYKVSTDNIV
+166 EFNVSPDDIV
-179 INKYRVKPNQPDE
+179 INKYRIKPNQPDE
-192 FYVYDEKTHDVKY
+192 FYDHDGNY

-216 STEDFWTHFTVNPNN
+216 SKEDFWTHFTVNPNN

-248 IGETINLLK
+248 IGETINLLE
-257 LGNSIK
+257 NNEYVK
-263 LASWW
+263 LASWF

-284 NGNAITNDNCEYNEL
+284 DGNAITNDNCEYNEL

-311 SPDGGNTIFWND
+311 SPDGGNTIFWNN
-323 SHKNSTRYQAIKNL
+323 SHKNSTKYQAIKNL

-349 ITVEISGTDRNRF
+349 ITVEIGGKDRNRF
-362 LSNYGVQIANGKSA
+362 LSNYGVQIANGNSA
-376 DKIIRILLYPKYI
+376 DKILRILLYPKYV
-389 NNEDNNTNYPIEK
+389 NNEDNNTNHPIEK

-418 NNKKHDSDIVGIN
+418 NNNKHDSDIVGIN

-452 NAEFCDVSTTFRIK
+452 NAEFHDVSTTFRIK
-466 RMRSTT
+466 RMRSTS

-491 YMRQERYTTEKK
+491 YMTQERYTTEKK

>member
-1 MVVIRNGRFISRKK
+1 MVVIQNGRFISKKK
-15 TSSDEVHQMRYKS
+15 TSSDEVHQMRS
-28 NGDNG
+28 SGS

-70 IQGNKPIPDNSSSN
+70 IQGNKPIPDNSSSD

-94 NGYMNLIDR
+94 NGYINLIDR

-118 GPNDANDIKI
+118 GPNDGNDIKI
-128 GSIDSIKLPGNAD
+128 GSIDSIKLPGNVD

-153 NDDIDKVK
+153 DNDIDKVK
-161 KLYKK
+161 NLYKK
-166 EFKNYKVSTDNIV
+166 EFKDYNVSADNIV

-192 FYVYDEKTHDVKY
+192 FYDHNGNY

-216 STEDFWTHFTVNPNN
+216 SKEDFWTHFTVNPNN

-248 IGETINLLK
+248 IGETINLLE
-257 LGNSIK
+257 LENTVK
-263 LASWW
+263 LASWF

-284 NGNAITNDNCEYNEL
+284 NGNAITNDSCEYNEL

-323 SHKNSTRYQAIKNL
+323 SHKNSTKYQAIKNL

-362 LSNYGVQIANGKSA
+362 LSNYGVQIANGNSA
-376 DKIIRILLYPKYI
+376 DKILRILLYPKYV
-389 NNEDNNTNYPIEK
+389 NNEDNNTDYGVEK
-402 YYVGYTSDD
+402 YYIGYTSDD

-443 SESNVDTPS
+443 SENNVDTPS
-452 NAEFCDVSTTFRIK
+452 NAEFSDVSTTFRIK
-466 RMRSTT
+466 RMRTT
-472 PWNINLTVKVN
+472 SPWNIELKVKVN

-491 YMRQERYTTEKK
+491 YMTQERYTTEKK

>member
-33 YGYELKYNRNRI
+33 YGYELKYNRKRI

-70 IQGNKPIPDNSSSN
+70 IQGNKPIPDNSSSD

-103 ETSLWHRPELQILVI
+103 ETSLWHKPELQILVI

-128 GSIDSIKLPGNAD
+128 GSIDSIKLPGNVD

-161 KLYKK
+161 KLYEK
-166 EFKNYKVSTDNIV
+166 EFKNYKVSINNIV

-192 FYVYDEKTHDVKY
+192 FYEYDEKYHKVKY

-248 IGETINLLK
+248 IGETINLLE

-389 NNEDNNTNYPIEK
+389 NNEDNNTNYPIEE

-418 NNKKHDSDIVGIN
+418 NNKKNDSDIVGID

-443 SESNVDTPS
+443 SESNIDTPS